1 MYVALDDTPFVYTSS
16 SRPIKIE
23 CSIINVYNAQAML
36 ECDVVGFHTF
46 NYARHFLQARIFY
59 RRFPFIV

>member
-1 MYVALDDTPFVYTSS
+1 
-16 SRPIKIE
+16 
-23 CSIINVYNAQAML
+23 ML